1 MTRQSLSRRSFLK
14 SAGAGAA
21 LASPAFAATGAR
33 ERINIGLIGTGGRC
47 RHLMQ
52 ALAKV
57 PNTRMAALCDIYEP
71 HLEQAQKLA
80 APDAATFRDYHQ
92 LLNRKDIHAVLIASP
107 DHWHV
112 P

>member
-1 MTRQSLSRRSFLK
+1 MSQSFLSRRSFL
-14 SAGAGAA
+14 
-21 LASPAFAATGAR
+21 ASTAATAAASSLALPASAQPLGAN
-33 ERINIGLIGTGGRC
+33 ERVNIGLIGTGGRC

-57 PNTRMAALCDIYEP
+57 PNTRMTALCDIYEP

-107 DHWHV
+107 D
-112 P
+112 